1 MPKSSPLQGK
11 LVTLI
16 GGSGFIGS
24 HVAQDLLERG
34 ARVRIAARE
43 PEKAFK
49 LKPLANLGQL
59 QFVRCNAMDERS
71 IAQCVDGSDAVV
83 YLIGTFERNQQQLQ
97 ADSAGHAAKCAAETG
112 ATGFVYISAI
122 GADPEAETGY
132 YRTKGDGERQV
143 LAAFPEATI
152 IRPSVVF
159 GEESG
164 LIPMFADMVRFMPV
178 MPVFGA
184 DSKFQVVWVD
194 DVAAGVTSALEG
206 PAKHGGKVFEAAGP
220 EQLTMME
227 IHEMIADAQ
236 QRRRY
241 FFPMPDPIAGIF
253 AAVPMSPINPD
264 QLAMLKSGSTAGK
277 GAKQLG
283 ALGVEPKPLSLFL
296 DRWMVRYRKQGRFG
310 EARMTPRSDA

>member
-1 MPKSSPLQGK
+1 MARTSPLDGK

-16 GGSGFIGS
+16 GGNGFIGS

-59 QFVRCNAMDERS
+59 QFARCNAMNERS
-71 IAQCVDGSDAVV
+71 IEACVAGSDAVV
-83 YLIGTFERNQQQLQ
+83 YLIGTFEGDQQALQ
-97 ADSAGHAAKCAAETG
+97 ADAAGHAARVAADTG

-143 LAAFPEATI
+143 LEAFPQATI

-159 GEESG
+159 GEEDG
-164 LIPMFADMVRFMPV
+164 LVPMFADLVAMMPV

-184 DSKFQVVWVD
+184 DSEFQVVWVD
-194 DVAAGVTSALEG
+194 DVAAAVAASLEDTG
-206 PAKHGGKVFEAAGP
+206 AHGGKTYEAAGP
-220 EQLTMME
+220 EKLTMMQ
-227 IHEMIADAQ
+227 IHKMIADGQ
-236 QRRRY
+236 GRDRT
-241 FFPMPDPIAGIF
+241 FFPMPSSLAKIF
-253 AAVPMSPINPD
+253 ASVPLTPINAD
-264 QLAMLKSGSTAGK
+264 QLAMLEAGSTAGK
-277 GAKQLG
+277 GTPGLPKLG
-283 ALGVEPKPLSLFL
+283 IDAKPLSLFI
-296 DRWMVRYRKQGRFG
+296 DRWMVRYRKHGRFTQKRG
-310 EARMTPRSDA
+310 SN